1 MDTTAVQVRKRY
13 SVHIGNQVLQSLP
26 ALIKETLGDAYFQ
39 HMRVMIVSDKK
50 VAYHYLRKVS
60 RPLRKEG
67 FKVHDAVFRA
77 GERLKSRKNLQK
89 LLRIMVKKGLT
100 RDSLVIGL
108 GGGVIGDF
116 AGFASSIYMRGC
128 GLVHVPTSLLGQVD
142 SSVGGKVGINL
153 AEGKNLVGSFHHP
166 LLVLTDISVLYTL
179 PQREFLCGLAE
190 IMKYGLI
197 FNRKLFE
204 HIDAFFYRYSID
216 NGRFSN
222 EIVKRVLLNDPIFL
236 ENIITK
242 SIKIKADIVSKD
254 ERESDIRMILNFGHT
269 FGHAIE
275 QTTRYRRFLHGEAV
289 LLGMKMA
296 SVLSEACQLISPQD
310 CFFIKRLLDRFEIPS
325 VKGLTSRQIMSQ
337 IERDKKKRGG
347 KIHYILLKEI
357 GYAVWETDVAPN
369 LVKMSID
376 RVLEEHKTH
385 KNGSVRP
392 SHPESRRSNART

>member
-1 MDTTAVQVRKRY
+1 MDTTAIQVKKRY
-13 SVHIGNQVLQSLP
+13 TVHIGNQVLQSLP
-26 ALIKETLGDAYFQ
+26 VLIKNALGDAYFQ
-39 HMRVMIVSDKK
+39 NMRVLIVSDKK

-60 RPLRKEG
+60 RSLRKEG
-67 FKVHDAVFRA
+67 FKVHDAVFRG
-77 GERLKSRKNLQK
+77 GERLKSHKTLQK

-116 AGFASSIYMRGC
+116 AGFAASIYMRGC
-128 GLVHVPTSLLGQVD
+128 GVVHVPTSLLAQVD

-153 AEGKNLVGSFHHP
+153 SEGKNLIGSFHRP
-166 LLVLTDISVLYTL
+166 LLVLNDISVLYTL

-204 HIDAFFYRYSID
+204 HIDAFFYRYSIN

-242 SIKIKADIVSKD
+242 SVKIKADIVSKD

-275 QTTRYRRFLHGEAV
+275 QATRYRRFLHGEAV

-296 SVLSEACQLISPQD
+296 SVLSEACKLISTQD
-310 CFFIKRLLDRFEIPS
+310 LFFIRRLLDRFEVPS
-325 VKGLTSRQIMSQ
+325 VKGLTSRQIMAQ

-357 GYAVWETDVAPN
+357 GYAVWETEVAPN
-369 LVKMSID
+369 LVKMSIEK
-376 RVLEEHKTH
+376 VLEEHKKDKH
-385 KNGSVRP
+385 SSARH
-392 SHPESRRSNART
+392 SHSGISRSSART